1 MYPSATASVLIPCV
15 SRWVVFSSLWSHGL
29 PHAVHACDGG
39 MSSTISWSLLKLMSI
54 DQCYYLT
61 ISSSAVP
68 FSSCPQ
74 PFLAS
79 GSLSV
84 SQLFASG
91 GQSIGASASASVLP
105 MNIQGW
111 FPFGFTGLISLQS
124 EKIIGLLLASNIR
137 LLQKPVLEKPSTTLG
152 ELEKSGLL
160 HQRAQR
166 S

>member
-29 PHAVHACDGG
+29 PHAIHACDGG

-79 GSLSV
+79 GSFPV
-84 SQLFASG
+84 SQLFTSG
-91 GQSIGASASASVLP
+91 GQSIGAQASRSVLP
-105 MNIQGW
+105 VNIQGL
-111 FPFGFTGLISLQS
+111 FPLRLIILSSLMFKGLSRIFSSTIVWKHRFFGTRPSLWS
-124 EKIIGLLLASNIR
+124 SSHIR
-137 LLQKPVLEKPSTTLG
+137 AWLLEKP
-152 ELEKSGLL
+152 
-160 HQRAQR
+160 
-166 S
+166 